1 VRPYPCAP
9 PPRFKQPSHVTYDFT
24 GELQLELKRNI
35 SRSLFSMTVTCDCD
49 MLSRYVPGE
58 FKKFN
63 NNWDWAED
71 KRNTPQAF
79 SHWTLKCSKG
89 RALVCDIQGV
99 GDVWT
104 DPQIHTSYN
113 TNDFGLGNCFQEG
126 IDKFM
131 QVFACLC
138 CTSASVLGAPETFF
152 EVIFSSVM
160 FFDSCFLSESSLQS
174 HLPAPGP
181 HAHIQSRQG
190 ILLCASFSISHALNL
205 RSGCQ

>member
-1 VRPYPCAP
+1 
-9 PPRFKQPSHVTYDFT
+9 
-24 GELQLELKRNI
+24 
-35 SRSLFSMTVTCDCD
+35 MTVTCECD
-49 MLSRYVPGE
+49 TLSRYVPGE

-79 SHWTLKCSKG
+79 SHWTLKYTNG
-89 RALVCDIQGV
+89 RYLVCDIQGV

-131 QVFACLC
+131 QVRACLC
-138 CTSASVLGAPETFF
+138 SSSASTTSKTTIYSINNVC
-152 EVIFSSVM
+152 SR
-160 FFDSCFLSESSLQS
+160 
-174 HLPAPGP
+174 GP
-181 HAHIQSRQG
+181 
-190 ILLCASFSISHALNL
+190 
-205 RSGCQ
+205 